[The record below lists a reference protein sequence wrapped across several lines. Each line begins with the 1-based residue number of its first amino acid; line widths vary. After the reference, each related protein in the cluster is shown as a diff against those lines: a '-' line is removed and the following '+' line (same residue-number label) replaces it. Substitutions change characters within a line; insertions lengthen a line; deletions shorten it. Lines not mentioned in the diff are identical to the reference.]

1 MYSSKMNNKYIQE
14 LDASIASAK
23 ETIELGTALERLFS
37 NKDFKK
43 VVLNGYF
50 KDEAVRLV
58 HLRGEPTNQSF
69 EALAS
74 LDNKIMAISSFSI
87 YLKNI
92 QKEAELADKTV
103 NLDEQT
109 RNEISLE
116 DN

>member
-1 MYSSKMNNKYIQE
+1 MYSSNMNNKYIQE

-69 EALAS
+69 EALSS

>member
-1 MYSSKMNNKYIQE
+1 MYSSNMNNKYIQE

-23 ETIELGTALERLFS
+23 ETIELGAALERLFS

-58 HLRGEPTNQSF
+58 HLRGDSTNQSF